1 MTTLAVTT
9 NATDPLAWSATAL
22 CNGRPELTDQRC
34 KRQAER
40 ALALCRQCPVMD
52 QCRAWADSERNYVGV
67 AGGRVYGERRT
78 A

>member
-1 MTTLAVTT
+1 MTTLAVAV
-9 NATDPLAWSATAL
+9 NAADPLVWSAEAL

-34 KRQAER
+34 KRQAQR
-40 ALALCRQCPVMD
+40 ALTLCQSCPVMT
-52 QCRAWADSERNYVGV
+52 QCRAWADGERDYVGV